1 VLTIQIGSAGTGGT
15 GGTGG
20 RIGNLTPGSQAANG
34 AVGTAN
40 GSVVISWTGSER

>member
-1 VLTIQIGSAGTGGT
+1 VLSIQIGAGGQGGT

-20 RIGNLTPGSQAANG
+20 KIGNLTPGSQAANG
-34 AVGTAN
+34 SIGAN